1 MTEYTMLHNH
11 SQSINNSIFRLPQ
24 NLSDKQ
30 IAEMGGIFPKHD
42 KSKYTSRLV

>member
-1 MTEYTMLHNH
+1 MIDYTMLHNH

-24 NLSDKQ
+24 NVSDKQ

-42 KSKYTSRLV
+42 KSKFTSMLV